1 VLADHDPESEQC
13 QNNAAL
19 HPAHA
24 AAVTGGASSAGRGSG
39 ADLAGL
45 GIQLAGTGEWK
56 QRVGLP
62 TRQSFARISLGT
74 ESASGRGTTLGPPL

>member
-1 VLADHDPESEQC
+1 MLADHDPESEQC
-13 QNNAAL
+13 QNNVAL

-62 TRQSFARISLGT
+62 TRSLFDPIGVGT
-74 ESASGRGTTLGPPL
+74 AIAGSRHVKRRRVP